1 MICSSYI
8 NLFLVNAYGLNG
20 LGREAVQLYYR
31 IPTEMIDDIINLCV
45 LNACSH
51 SSLINEAREIF
62 NNISFDKRTEKI
74 YSAMVTY
81 VNWLLNFYLNILCHF
96 DTD

>member
-1 MICSSYI
+1 M

-31 IPTEMIDDIINLCV
+31 IPIEMIDDIINLCV

-62 NNISFDKRTEKI
+62 KNISLDKRTAKI
-74 YSAMVTY
+74 YTTMVTHT
-81 VNWLLNFYLNILCHF
+81 NCLSDFYLNMLRHF
-96 DTD
+96 NTDWLL